1 MEKRKF
7 GRTGLEL
14 AVLGFGCG
22 AVGGLMVRGEPA
34 AQERTVAEA
43 IEAGINY
50 FDTAVQYGDGQSE
63 RNLGRILRSLRPQD
77 AVVGTKVRLTA
88 ADRSDIAGAIARSL
102 EGSLGRL
109 GMERVDILY
118 LHNPITGEGDGATL
132 PVRTVRDEVLPAIG
146 RLRDAGKLRF
156 VGITAIGE
164 TPALKSV
171 MASGAVDAAQVVFN
185 LLNPSA
191 ASPPPLPA
199 DPGDQDYGG
208 LLGDA
213 AATGVGTVGIR
224 VLAGGALSGE
234 ATRHPIASPAPAP
247 IGSSADYE
255 TDLARA
261 RRLAP
266 ILADGH
272 AASLSEAATRF
283 AAWHSGLGTILVGM
297 ASREQFH
304 SALAAVRRGALP
316 AEALARLGQIAS
328 GQ

>member
-34 AQERTVAEA
+34 EQERTVAEA

-50 FDTAVQYGDGQSE
+50 FDTAVQYGDGESE
-63 RNLGRILRSLRPQD
+63 RNLGRILRSLRPEG
-77 AVVGTKVRLTA
+77 AVVGTKVRLLGE
-88 ADRSDIAGAIARSL
+88 DRSDIAGAIARSL

-118 LHNPITGEGDGATL
+118 LHNPVTETGDGATL
-132 PVRTVRDEVLPAIG
+132 PVRTVRDEVLSTLG
-146 RLRDAGKLRF
+146 RLRDEGKLRF

-191 ASPPPLPA
+191 ASPPPLGA
-199 DPGDQDYGG
+199 GPGDQDYGR

-213 AATGVGTVGIR
+213 AVAGVGTVGIR

-234 ATRHPIASPAPAP
+234 SVRHPIASPAPAP
-247 IGSSADYE
+247 IGSSPDYE

-266 ILADGH
+266 IVAEGH
-272 AASLSEAATRF
+272 AGSLPEAATRF

-304 SALAAVRRGALP
+304 AALAAVRRGPLP
-316 AEALARLGQIAS
+316 AEAIARLEQIVS
-328 GQ
+328 GR